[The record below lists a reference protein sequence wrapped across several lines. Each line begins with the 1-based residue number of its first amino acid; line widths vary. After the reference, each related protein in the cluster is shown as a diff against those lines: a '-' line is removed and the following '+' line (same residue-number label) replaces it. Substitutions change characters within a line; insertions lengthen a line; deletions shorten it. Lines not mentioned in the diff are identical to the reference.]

1 MKVRNVILSLPLNI
15 ITCFVSRFHSTHL
28 WKLCLFNKDIE
39 SHEYGKRQTWI
50 VSDLY
55 HVTNFSLTLRFT
67 VHYLYHKINSFA
79 LVLSIT
85 IGLNCFY
92 LHVVYIEK
100 LSTWIWRLPFAVNGT
115 LNLSNVYP
123 NRSPSNLMGSW
134 P

>member
-1 MKVRNVILSLPLNI
+1 MYFIVAFKYYYQFLSQDFTLPIFEN
-15 ITCFVSRFHSTHL
+15 FVYLIKIFRVT
-28 WKLCLFNKDIE
+28 NTAN
-39 SHEYGKRQTWI
+39 GKRVI

-100 LSTWIWRLPFAVNGT
+100 LSTWIWRFQCLP
-115 LNLSNVYP
+115 
-123 NRSPSNLMGSW
+123 
-134 P
+134 